1 MDDMKILAAANS
13 CRRITVWLCLLLLL
27 QSGCAIVQPRQQ
39 GPPEL
44 PPTQPTQPT
53 VSVPPDRPAVTE
65 PPAEY
70 KAKTGRATGIYNEA
84 EEALQGGRYAHA
96 EMLLERALRIEPR
109 NPHYWYTLG
118 MAKYRQGQYPQAVQF
133 CLKAES
139 LAASQ
144 PGLLARSRELL
155 NQAKKAS
162 GAP

>member
-1 MDDMKILAAANS
+1 MNDKKLLEAANS
-13 CRRITVWLCLLLLL
+13 CRRITVWLCFLLLL
-27 QSGCAIVQPRQQ
+27 QSGCAAVRPRQQ
-39 GPPEL
+39 VPPEL
-44 PPTQPTQPT
+44 PTSRPT
-53 VSVPPDRPAVTE
+53 VSVPPDRLEVTE

-70 KAKTGRATGIYNEA
+70 KAKTGWATGIYNEA
-84 EEALQGGRYAHA
+84 EAALRAGRYAHA
-96 EMLLERALRIEPR
+96 EMLLERALRIEPQ

-118 MAKYRQGQYPQAVQF
+118 MAKYRRKQYPQAIQF

-155 NQAKKAS
+155 DQAKKAS

>member
-1 MDDMKILAAANS
+1 MDDMKNIAAAGS
-13 CRRITVWLCLLLLL
+13 CRRFTVWFCLLLLL
-27 QSGCAIVQPRQQ
+27 QGGCAAVRPRQQ
-39 GPPEL
+39 VPPEL
-44 PPTQPTQPT
+44 PPTRPT
-53 VSVPPDRPAVTE
+53 VSVPPDRPAVPE

-70 KAKTGRATGIYNEA
+70 KATTGRATGIYNEA
-84 EEALQGGRYAHA
+84 EEALRAGQYAHA

-118 MAKYRQGQYPQAVQF
+118 MAKYRQKQYPQAVQF

>member
-1 MDDMKILAAANS
+1 
-13 CRRITVWLCLLLLL
+13 
-27 QSGCAIVQPRQQ
+27 
-39 GPPEL
+39 
-44 PPTQPTQPT
+44 
-53 VSVPPDRPAVTE
+53 
-65 PPAEY
+65 
-70 KAKTGRATGIYNEA
+70 
-84 EEALQGGRYAHA
+84 
-96 EMLLERALRIEPR
+96 MLLERALRIEPR

-118 MAKYRQGQYPQAVQF
+118 MAKYRQKQYPQAVQF